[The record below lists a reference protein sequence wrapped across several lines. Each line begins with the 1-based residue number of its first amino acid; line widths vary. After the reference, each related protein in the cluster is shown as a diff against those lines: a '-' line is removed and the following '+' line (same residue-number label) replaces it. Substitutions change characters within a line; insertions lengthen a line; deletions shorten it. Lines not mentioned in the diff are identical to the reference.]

1 MSLFA
6 RGDQRAAGRKQ
17 AFHDLCPCPCLA
29 DPVPVPVPV
38 PDLDL
43 DLSRGH
49 DGAVM
54 AVRARDP
61 IVAVGVVRLA
71 QRED

>member
-6 RGDQRAAGRKQ
+6 RGDQRGAGRKL

-29 DPVPVPVPV
+29 DPVPVLV

-49 DGAVM
+49 GGAVM